1 MVRDGIKIPCRSS
14 LTASPPEPFSFQRP
28 GSGGGQSDFTANRN
42 HFGSGDIPF
51 PTDDYNTT
59 KNGASG
65 NFFHIPFVVGGI
77 SFFYNIPGTSEIDLD
92 ACTLSGIFQG
102 EITRWN
108 DPAIKALNPGF
119 NLNQP
124 ITVLRRDGGSSSTG
138 LITKYLNLMTAN
150 DNTCNTAWPSS
161 KVSSTWDATWDEPNH
176 VAKDNSGGIADYLEA
191 NAYSIAYIDA
201 GHGREIGASEVS
213 VKNAAGNYVKADPEN
228 IQGAAASYSAPTD
241 FTGDWADQNILNQA
255 GDNTWPISTFSYMYI
270 RQDMSTALDGINPGL
285 NTDGAT
291 NPIDKDTA
299 WLVKAFAEFVLSEEG
314 QDMLPDFGFVKM
326 PTSLLTKAKTELAR
340 VTWPAAQGTRGPW
353 IFEGSKNKDLDG
365 NTIVGAGDRVF
376 SKKRKAF
383 DDHDRGVIKSDIAL
397 LQQQVEAL
405 SEALSAVH
413 PNRWYEDPAKQIEAA
428 AAVGALGFIFG
439 FVSLI
444 IGAVAL
450 SRANALRANSS
461 AFKGGMQI

>member
-1 MVRDGIKIPCRSS
+1 MTTTLRERC
-14 LTASPPEPFSFQRP
+14 QR
-28 GSGGGQSDFTANRN
+28 GT
-42 HFGSGDIPF
+42 
-51 PTDDYNTT
+51 
-59 KNGASG
+59 
-65 NFFHIPFVVGGI
+65 FHIPFVVGGI

-191 NAYSIAYIDA
+191 NAYSIAYLDA

-291 NPIDKDTA
+291 NPIDVDTA

-340 VTWPAAQGTRGPW
+340 VTWPAAQGARGPW

-383 DDHDRGVIKSDIAL
+383 DDHERGVIKSDIAL

-405 SEALSAVH
+405 RGPLRRPPQQVVRGPRQADRSRRRRRSARIHLRVRLAHHRRRRALPRQRSPRQQLRFQGRHA
-413 PNRWYEDPAKQIEAA
+413 D
-428 AAVGALGFIFG
+428 
-439 FVSLI
+439 
-444 IGAVAL
+444 L
-450 SRANALRANSS
+450 SVRRERSSGRSRLRLDRG
-461 AFKGGMQI
+461 K